1 MTTDTPFWSDG
12 RIWMDTAHR
21 GARAEA
27 SGSRILPIF
36 ACASAAVVAQLRIPE
51 NGNCGAGWRGV
62 GGASELQ
69 VTRYASVTTED
80 LARTDRTARRMAI
93 PLPFFFL
100 VLQVLAGTLAVCKQ
114 KLGFA
119 SFRKF
124 VRCRDSGR
132 GRPAG
137 VSPSLFVVCPG
148 DDPCE
153 QQRVDFL
160 CRRRLSFSVG
170 RNAHHRGPLP
180 ANGAQPTAQLVSG
193 RAHLRACPAG
203 AHASRAVILP
213 GARGAHSLPNE

>member
-1 MTTDTPFWSDG
+1 MTTDTRFWSDG

-36 ACASAAVVAQLRIPE
+36 AASCTAKVVAQLRIPE
-51 NGNCGAGWRGV
+51 NGNCGEALEVRQSCKYRGMHP
-62 GGASELQ
+62 LQ
-69 VTRYASVTTED
+69 QKIS
-80 LARTDRTARRMAI
+80 LAPTGPRDAWQR
-93 PLPFFFL
+93 PSFSCPPGS
-100 VLQVLAGTLAVCKQ
+100 AGTLAVCKQ

-119 SFRKF
+119 SFRNSF
-124 VRCRDSGR
+124 VAETPVAGR
-132 GRPAG
+132 RVA
-137 VSPSLFVVCPG
+137 SLSVVCPG
-148 DDPCE
+148 DPCE

-170 RNAHHRGPLP
+170 HNAHHRGPLP

-213 GARGAHSLPNE
+213 GARGAHSLPTE

>member
-1 MTTDTPFWSDG
+1 MTTDTRFWSDG

-36 ACASAAVVAQLRIPE
+36 AASSTRSSGAPPNAGERQLR
-51 NGNCGAGWRGV
+51 RGV

-69 VTRYASVTTED
+69 VILRGMHPLQQKIS
-80 LARTDRTARRMAI
+80 LAPTGPRDAWQR
-93 PLPFFFL
+93 PSFSCPPGS
-100 VLQVLAGTLAVCKQ
+100 AGTLAVCKQ

-119 SFRKF
+119 SFRNSF
-124 VRCRDSGR
+124 VAETPVAGR
-132 GRPAG
+132 RVA
-137 VSPSLFVVCPG
+137 SLSVVCPG
-148 DDPCE
+148 DPCE

-170 RNAHHRGPLP
+170 HNAHHRGPLP